1 MEMRMTVL
9 LGAGGEQ
16 ALNGHVKT
24 KNYWKG
30 FKLYKTQTE
39 FRTFLPV
46 GGGRLPTLP
55 APAGQLERG
64 KVQEMILWS
73 DSYPAVLPL

>member
-1 MEMRMTVL
+1 MKMALKLPKMLRVC
-9 LGAGGEQ
+9 
-16 ALNGHVKT
+16 LNGHVKT